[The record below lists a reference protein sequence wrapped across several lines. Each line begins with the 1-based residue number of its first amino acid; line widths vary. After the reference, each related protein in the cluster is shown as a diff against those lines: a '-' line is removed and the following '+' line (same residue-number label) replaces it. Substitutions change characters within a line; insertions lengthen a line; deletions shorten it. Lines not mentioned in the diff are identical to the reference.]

1 MPDLDFKVESAAA
14 IQHATVPTIA
24 FRLRIKEELAADH
37 AAPSR
42 IHSVALRCQIRLE
55 PGRRRYSVEEQA
67 KLGELFGEPHRWGQT
82 VRSTLWMNA
91 SLVVPPFTGETLI
104 DLPVTCTFDFN
115 VATTKYFDA
124 LDDGQIPLCF
134 LFSGTV
140 FYAGDEDGA
149 LQVGQISW
157 EKEADFRLP
166 VEVWRRMMDLYY
178 PNTAWLCLR
187 KDAFDRLQEYKR
199 DRAMPTWEQAIE
211 SLLDQAEER
220 VTP

>member
-1 MPDLDFKVESAAA
+1 MPDLDFKVESAEA
-14 IQHATVPTIA
+14 IQHAAAPTIA
-24 FRLRIKEELAADH
+24 FKLRIKQELTADNAALT
-37 AAPSR
+37 P

-55 PGRRRYSVEEQA
+55 PGRRRYSVEEQG
-67 KLGELFGEPHRWGQT
+67 KLGELFGEPQRWGQT
-82 VRSTLWMNA
+82 VKSMLWVNA
-91 SLVVPPFTGETLI
+91 SLVVPPFTGETLV
-104 DLPVTCTFDFN
+104 DLPVPCTFDFN

-124 LDDGQIPLCF
+124 LCDGQIPLCF
-134 LFSGTV
+134 LFSGTI
-140 FYAGDEDGA
+140 FYVGDEGGA

-166 VEVWRRMMDLYY
+166 VEVWRRMMELYY

-187 KDAFDRLQEYKR
+187 KDTFDRLQEYKR
-199 DRAMPTWEQAIE
+199 GRAMPTWEQAIE